1 MFSVIFWCRVAWV
14 TIVGAL
20 LVTTAAIPGT
30 NNLLAFVM
38 DLALLALFA
47 VANIKIGEY
56 NRRAQAEED
65 NDSEICAC

>member
-47 VANIKIGEY
+47 VANIKVYEY
-56 NRRAQAEED
+56 NRSMQEK
-65 NDSEICAC
+65 NSEGSI

>member
-14 TIVGAL
+14 AIVGAL

-30 NNLLAFVM
+30 NNLLAFVV
-38 DLALLALFA
+38 DIALLTLFA

-56 NRRAQAEED
+56 NRRVTSAEARAE
-65 NDSEICAC
+65 

>member
-1 MFSVIFWCRVAWV
+1 MFSVILWCRVAWV

>member
-38 DLALLALFA
+38 DLALLVLFA
-47 VANIKIGEY
+47 VANIKVYEY
-56 NRRAQAEED
+56 NRSMQEK
-65 NDSEICAC
+65 NSEGSI